1 MKTIWIEGLEIAG
14 LIHDLKKGF
23 KNAGYNV
30 ITFVEKNKFYNYT
43 YDIDKYNFLN
53 DLIKLKLLRF
63 PFLTR
68 LALIFINKF
77 KPELRDKFFKKLQ
90 LNILIKQIDFY
101 LPVYDTHFIKEEDF
115 EIISNNGIKI
125 IGYFLGSEVRIYDLF
140 CKQFDVEHN
149 LLGTS
154 YLDESFID
162 KAKKLHY
169 FEKFAHCIYTGPD
182 VMALAK
188 HPYLHL
194 QLPFDTEK
202 FTFNPEQRNI
212 PRILHCPSNTD
223 LKGTSIVLKIID
235 ELKNDGLQFQFQYL
249 KNMPHSELIKCL
261 SESDILIDEL
271 FCHGPGLLSFEA
283 MASGCVVLTRYYE
296 ESPSS
301 FQPPIISVTKYNLK
315 SKLKEVIEDIDLR
328 KKLAQAGKDYLLKNN
343 ELNKVIQDMIV
354 VMEKD
359 KEEVMKMAYDYIPD
373 FNYVKEKILTKEQI
387 GILER
392 IKY

>member
-14 LIHDLKKGF
+14 LVHDLEKGF

-30 ITFVEKNKFYNYT
+30 ITFAEKNKFYNYT

-53 DLIKLKLLRF
+53 DLIKLKLLRY

-90 LNILIKQIDFY
+90 LNIIIRQVDFY
-101 LPVYDTHFIKEEDF
+101 LPIYDTHFIKEEDF
-115 EIISNNGIKI
+115 EIISENGIKI
-125 IGYFLGSEVRIYDLF
+125 IGYFLGSEIRIYDLF
-140 CKQFDVEHN
+140 CKQFDVDRN
-149 LLGTS
+149 FFGTE
-154 YLDESFID
+154 YLNESFIG

-182 VMALAK
+182 LMALAK
-188 HPYLHL
+188 RPYLHL
-194 QLPFDTEK
+194 QLPFDTAK
-202 FTFNPEQRNI
+202 FKYNPEQLNI
-212 PRILHCPSNTD
+212 PRILNCPTNAD
-223 LKGTSIVLKIID
+223 AKGTSIVLQIIE
-235 ELKNDGLQFQFQYL
+235 ELKNEGLQFQFQYL
-249 KNMPHSELIKCL
+249 KNIPHSELINCL

-271 FCHGPGLLSFEA
+271 FGHGPGLLSFEA

-296 ESPSS
+296 ESPNC
-301 FQPPIISVTKYNLK
+301 FRPPIISVTKYNLK
-315 SKLKEVIEDIDLR
+315 AKLKEVIDDIDLR
-328 KKLAQAGKDYLLKNN
+328 KTLAQAGRDYLLKNN
-343 ELNKVIQDMIV
+343 ELNKVIQDMKV

-359 KEEVMKMAYDYIPD
+359 KDEIMKMAYDYLPD

-387 GILER
+387 DILER
-392 IKY
+392 INY